1 MCGMYKFR
9 YEACKSVQDKIKNM
23 KILNLAQFTRNE
35 RKVHKM
41 NYVNEP

>member
-1 MCGMYKFR
+1 MCGMYVSL
-9 YEACKSVQDKIKNM
+9 SVQGKVKNW

-41 NYVNEP
+41 RYVNEP